1 MFHGFKLKGKFSGIS
16 ANSKSLTNFR
26 NMGKH
31 TTELN
36 LKTPEGRSQF
46 EALLAEADVLVDG
59 YRHGALERLGFGIA
73 KVQDMAKKRGKGIVY
88 VSENCFGYGKW
99 AERPGWQQIA
109 DCKLFEEQSIAFSVV
124 FRQHPLIKSWR
135 SCFVRR

>member
-1 MFHGFKLKGKFSGIS
+1 
-16 ANSKSLTNFR
+16 
-26 NMGKH
+26 MGKH
-31 TTELN
+31 STDLD

-73 KVQDMAKKRGKGIVY
+73 KAQDVAKKRGKGIVY

-109 DCKLFEEQSIAFSVV
+109 DCKLFEEQIVVFSVV
-124 FRQHPLIKSWR
+124 FRQHPLMQSWR
-135 SCFVRR
+135 SCRLCQTMRNC